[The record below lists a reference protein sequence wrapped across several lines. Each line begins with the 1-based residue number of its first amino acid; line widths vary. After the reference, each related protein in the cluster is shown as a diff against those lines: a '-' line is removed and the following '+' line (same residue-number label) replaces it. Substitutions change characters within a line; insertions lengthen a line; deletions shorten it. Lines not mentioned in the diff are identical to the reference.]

1 MSPTVIRILGV
12 LLGMALLTS
21 CASPSSRFYTL
32 SQSQGMLAGP
42 TSSESIA
49 VGPVS
54 VPESVNRPEMVV
66 RVGPN
71 EVALDEFNRWAAP
84 LPSEIQRVV
93 MENLVQLLGTPRV
106 FRYPQ
111 GPINSPD
118 FRVQIEVLRFE
129 SAPGDA
135 ALMEVIWT
143 VRGKNEKNVKTGRT
157 TVREPVSEMT
167 CGALVAA
174 HSRALGTLSRD
185 LAEAI
190 LVLESSR

>member
-1 MSPTVIRILGV
+1 MSRTIIRILGV
-12 LLGMALLTS
+12 FLGMALLTS

-32 SQSQGMLAGP
+32 SQSQEMPAGP
-42 TSSESIA
+42 ISSESIA

-66 RVGPN
+66 RVGPH
-71 EVALDEFNRWAAP
+71 EVALDEFSRWAAP
-84 LPSEIQRVV
+84 LPAEIQRVV

-129 SAPGDA
+129 STRGDA
-135 ALMEVIWT
+135 ALIEVIWT
-143 VRGKNEKNVKTGRT
+143 VRGKNEKDVKTGRT
-157 TVREPVSEMT
+157 TVREPVSGMNDD
-167 CGALVAA
+167 ALVAA

-185 LAEAI
+185 LAETI
-190 LVLESSR
+190 LGLESNH